1 MRFVVDDQLPV
12 SLARY
17 IASLDHIAEHVCD
30 IGLTGAPDSSIWK
43 YASKVGAV
51 IISKDDDFVGIR
63 ARHPDGPAVVWLRVG
78 NTRKKPL
85 LDRMVTL
92 FPVIIEALADGQKLI
107 EVR

>member
-17 IASLDHIAEHVCD
+17 ITAEGHSAEHVSD
-30 IGLTGAPDSSIWK
+30 IGLTGAPDSLIWK
-43 YASKVGAV
+43 YASKIGAV

-78 NTRKKPL
+78 NTRKTAL

-92 FPVIIEALADGQKLI
+92 FPVIVEALADGQKLI
-107 EVR
+107 EIR